1 MNPIPSMKKFLL
13 SIFLFLFLFSQAQLD
28 REHWFGPMSDR
39 LSTNFSSNY
48 QSIYMSTG
56 EITPFKVDI
65 YFDNAVIASF
75 MVSKNNPQKYKIPT
89 SQRGRIIANNNFSD
103 PLTALFQP
111 VAMGFYLK
119 GEKPFYAS
127 LRFSIQNHGE
137 IQTSKGTAALGTEF
151 RTVVA
156 PITGSTGYLN
166 FTNSVMATED
176 NTIVKISE
184 FKPNVVFSDE
194 IPRTEINFTLNKGQ
208 SYIIEGTDSYYENQT
223 GYIGAKIISDKPIV
237 VTNGNFNGQYSA
249 DISGI
254 SDILMDQSVPINKL
268 GKTFVL
274 VKGNGENSFD
284 YFGTLTT
291 MESALIVAVKD
302 NTKIYLNGNPVP
314 AKIINT
320 GEFFVTPP
328 NSYVDEGSGHF
339 NMFIDSSEDIY
350 VYQLLAGLSGSISAA
365 TGGFN
370 YIPPLSCYLPRKI
383 DEIGFI
389 NENEYTSNAVP
400 YSLTV
405 PTKLNIITEKGATIE
420 VKSNGALLSL
430 TSANGPHPVSGT
442 DKWETYSIPNISG
455 NISLIS
461 TRAVTAGIT
470 AGNDAVGY
478 GGFFAGFSSTPL
490 INKIEGDCLPDDVKL
505 AVIEGFDHYQWLQ
518 KVGNTYINAPVT
530 PQHPSNTDYFYY
542 PSQAGIYAVKIQ
554 QGICPEIQTED
565 YKFFNCTNFTN
576 YNFTTCS
583 DVVIVP
589 KFVLSTQTI
598 NPSSV
603 SITIPPKKG
612 TVTIAPNGTI
622 IYKANKNESG
632 IDTFRFTFCGIGAI
646 SDCEVVQATIN
657 LNQVISNNV
666 VLKKCSSTN
675 NAIYNLKDA
684 LVTPDLSAQ
693 KTYFKDADLLIPI
706 PANLIANYPATNGD
720 EVYVYIKNSFGCDAI
735 AMITFETNLPPI
747 INENLYTKTHCDED
761 LDGIIDGKYRINVNS
776 ITPIII
782 PNIAGLTIRYYENE
796 SKARLGGTDNI
807 SGIFI
812 FTSATN
818 EVWIRVDP
826 SNVCPPVFRKIILN
840 IGTKFPINNPVQDFA
855 CDNDFDNETTVD
867 LSSYISLFTTDS
879 TVSVKYFDDPIKAQN
894 NFANENISANQ
905 LIKGN
910 KIFYFRFKKVGFCE
924 VIGTLN
930 LTLRQPKKSTVLVDK
945 EICEESITTLDAGSG
960 FDGYLWSTGEKSQ
973 IIKDVPIGEYFVDL
987 FFNGCVYRQKVS
999 ITAVELPKIIR
1010 IDIQGSTVTVN
1021 VSGGNPPY
1029 QYAIDSQNYQTSNTF
1044 YNVRGGD
1051 HTIFV
1056 ISADNC
1062 IPVSVD
1068 INVIQLY
1075 NAITPDDDGIN
1086 DVFNYSGLLKKEEP
1100 SLKIFDRFGQQI
1112 FLGDKNNLF
1121 TWNGKTSGRSVNTG
1135 TYWYVMSWK
1144 EPGHETYTQYSGW
1157 LLVKNRN

>member
-1 MNPIPSMKKFLL
+1 MKKILL
-13 SIFLFLFLFSQAQLD
+13 SLLFLFSIFSQAQLD

-39 LSTNFSSNY
+39 LSTNFSVNY

-56 EITPFKVDI
+56 ETTPFKVDV
-65 YFDNAVIASF
+65 YFDNAVIATF
-75 MVSKNNPQKYKIPT
+75 MVSKNNPQKYKIP
-89 SQRGRIIANNNFSD
+89 SAQRGRIIANNNFSD
-103 PLTALFQP
+103 PLVALFQP
-111 VAMGFYLK
+111 VAMGLYLK
-119 GEKPFYAS
+119 GEKPFFAS

-156 PITGSTGYLN
+156 PITAATGYLN

-176 NTIVKISE
+176 NTKVTISE

-223 GYIGAKIISDKPIV
+223 GYIGAKIVSDKPVV
-237 VTNGNFNGQYSA
+237 VTNGNFNGQYSG
-249 DISGI
+249 DVTGI
-254 SDILMDQSVPINKL
+254 SDILMDQAVPINKL
-268 GKTFVL
+268 GKNFVL
-274 VKGNGENSFD
+274 VKGNGENSFTVG
-284 YFGTLTT
+284 FSLTT
-291 MESALIVAVKD
+291 MESAIIVAVKD
-302 NTKIYLNGNPVP
+302 NTKIYLNGSATP
-314 AKIINT
+314 AKILNT

-328 NSYVDEGSGHF
+328 NSYVDHGSDHF
-339 NMFIDSSEDIY
+339 NMYIDSSEDIY
-350 VYQLLAGLSGSISAA
+350 VYQLLAGLPGSISAA

-405 PTKLNIITEKGATIE
+405 PTRLNIITEKGATID
-420 VKSNGALLSL
+420 VKSNGTLIPL
-430 TSANGPHPVSGT
+430 TAANGPYPVSGSS
-442 DKWETYSIPNISG
+442 KWVTYSIPNISG

-461 TRAVTAGIT
+461 SGAVTAGIT

-530 PQHPSNTDYFYY
+530 AAHPSNTDYFYY
-542 PSQAGIYAVKIQ
+542 PPQAGIYAVKIQ

-565 YKFFNCTNFTN
+565 FKFFNCTSFTN

-583 DVVIVP
+583 NVVIVP
-589 KFVLSTQTI
+589 KFVLSSQTI
-598 NPSSV
+598 NPATV
-603 SITIPPKKG
+603 TVIDPPKKG
-612 TVTIAPNGTI
+612 VVTIAADGTI
-622 IYKANKNESG
+622 TYKANKNETG
-632 IDTFRFTFCGIGAI
+632 IDNFRYTFCGIGAI
-646 SDCEVVQATIN
+646 TDCEIVQATIQ
-657 LNQVISNNV
+657 LNQVVSNDV
-666 VLKKCSSTN
+666 ILKKCSSTN
-675 NAIYNLKDA
+675 NSVFNLNDA
-684 LVTPDLSAQ
+684 VVTPDATSQ
-693 KTYFKDADLLIPI
+693 KKYYTDATLLNQI
-706 PANLIANYPATNGD
+706 PAALLANYPAANGD
-720 EVYVYIKNSFGCDAI
+720 LVYVYIKNSFGCDAV
-735 AMITFETNLPPI
+735 AKITLETNLPPVV
-747 INENLYTKTHCDED
+747 NENLYTKSHCDED
-761 LDGIIDGKYRINVNS
+761 LDGIIDGQYKINVNT
-776 ITPIII
+776 ITPVII
-782 PNIAGLTIRYYENE
+782 PNTAGLTIRYYENE
-796 SKARLGGTDNI
+796 SKARIGGTDNFT
-807 SGIFI
+807 GIYN
-812 FTSATN
+812 FTAAYN
-818 EVWIRVDP
+818 QVWVRVDP

-840 IGTKFPINNPVQDFA
+840 IGTKLSINQSVSDFA

-867 LSSYISLFTTDS
+867 LSSYISLFTIDT
-879 TVSVKYFDDPIKAQN
+879 TVSVKYFDDLIKAQN
-894 NFANENISANQ
+894 NFANENIAANQ
-905 LIKGN
+905 LIKAT
-910 KIFYFRFKKVGFCE
+910 KIFYYRFKKAGFCDI
-924 VIGTLN
+924 IGTLN

-945 EICEESITTLDAGSG
+945 EICPEAKTTLDAGSG
-960 FDGYLWSTGEKSQ
+960 FDGFLWSTGEKTQ
-973 IIKDVPIGEYFVDL
+973 VINNVPIGEYFVDL

-999 ITAVELPKIIR
+999 ITAVELPKIDR

-1029 QYAIDSQNYQTSNTF
+1029 RYAIDNQNYQTSNTF
-1044 YNVRGGD
+1044 YTVRGGD

-1086 DVFNYSGLLKKEEP
+1086 DVFDYSGLLKKEEP
-1100 SLKIFDRFGQQI
+1100 SLKIFDRFGQQVFI
-1112 FLGDKNNLF
+1112 GNKDNLF

-1144 EPGHETYTQYSGW
+1144 EPGHETFTQYSGW